1 MIDTFSFLG
10 PSSES
15 KPKNCS
21 NNVDNI
27 VFSSKGW

>member
-10 PSSES
+10 PSSKR

-27 VFSSKGW
+27 VFSSKG